1 MDGIRETGEISASPS
16 KDDVNLEEM
25 ELEDGRLGH
34 SQERIQLGARR
45 EYGIE
50 VVGRGDDRNH
60 MSVLHWHV
68 RTEVTFARRSFQL
81 SGPKRVSIR
90 KRCQWWVGSIG

>member
-34 SQERIQLGARR
+34 SQERIPIRR
-45 EYGIE
+45 EKRIW
-50 VVGRGDDRNH
+50 DR
-60 MSVLHWHV
+60 SRW
-68 RTEVTFARRSFQL
+68 T
-81 SGPKRVSIR
+81 
-90 KRCQWWVGSIG
+90 W